1 MPLFAAEL
9 NRIANEVSNAD
20 MVAYAHTAAP
30 TDADNDNGRVNS
42 TGIAMDDAN
51 WSAASSGDVTYNADV
66 DFGVLDA
73 SNQRVVTH
81 WSIFRGTAAVAHGA
95 LASSITVVAGGT
107 FQINTGTIRL
117 LGSTT

>member
-1 MPLFAAEL
+1 MPLFATEL
-9 NRIANEVSNAD
+9 NRVADDISANA

-30 TDADNDNGRVNS
+30 SDGDPDNARINS
-42 TGIAMDDAN
+42 TGIAMAAAN
-51 WSAASSGDVTYNADV
+51 WSAAASGDVTYNDDV

-73 SNQRVVTH
+73 ANQQVVTH
-81 WSIFRGTAAVAHGA
+81 WSVFRGTDPVAFGS
-95 LASSITVVAGGT
+95 LASAITVVAGGT

>member
-1 MPLFAAEL
+1 MPLFATEL
-9 NRIANEVSNAD
+9 NRVAD
-20 MVAYAHTAAP
+20 DMSASAMVAYAHTAAP
-30 TDADNDNGRVNS
+30 TDADDDNGRINA
-42 TGIAMDDAN
+42 TGIAMAATN
-51 WSAASSGDVTYNADV
+51 WSAASAGDVTYNADV

-81 WSIFRGTAAVAHGA
+81 WSVYRGTAPVAFGS
-95 LASSITVVAGGT
+95 LASPITVVAGGT